1 MRREESSRYP
11 RPSRHPPDPGQQE
24 RALDDRAPSAA
35 AQAVHALLTET
46 FDGPLPFLAAVER
59 RPELL
64 TEEAEAVLDR
74 LVAGAAARELGDP
87 EYRGVRLS
95 LERVRRSLR
104 DCRAHGV
111 AAVRA
116 QLASGVGADPESEA
130 MQAMLKW
137 AGLRDPAELSTDPA
151 MIAWREA
158 AVLEALGRT
167 EEAVAHL
174 QRAVRALRERRA
186 YGMEGEVEFQLWA
199 LVRGDRATGD
209 VDAALRH
216 AESAEAAFRKA
227 GSAGGLRRALTV
239 LAIDADMPTAEVDG
253 RSEFYL
259 DRLAEVDA
267 DYGAWFRSY
276 VRGARLLWSA
286 SAEAAEALRWCM
298 DSVHLLSDDA
308 GTQAHWRNE
317 CARKLAVVDPS
328 TPVADASP
336 TSANDQFV
344 AALRALDAQAGD
356 DVVAARLHQAVRI
369 AEEDR
374 RHVRSAATQRSRSSA
389 LGAIYL
395 AAAESAQRAGRPV
408 EALDT
413 LERNTSRSLL
423 GLLTLNRLW
432 ADAGT
437 PPSSMSAPYKQQAV
451 RYLTQSAADAGTGA
465 SQEQLETSL
474 HRLRRAMSDDDA
486 YVLTTALPP
495 YPRFAPASVAAL
507 AERLP
512 RDGIVLVYAPI
523 GQIYGLT
530 RDGVDDVA
538 AYDVQATERLC
549 TVYHRLATSPE
560 SRDDCSALAT
570 VSGALVA
577 ACVDPVRNVVAD
589 RRRIVIV
596 PSGALWSVPL
606 AVLGPSPLSAGRA
619 VSYVPSLS
627 VLLAMLERPRP
638 RRRVERFVGVGDPDG
653 SLPHAAAELVH
664 AASGFYD
671 RTVQSGSRIDV
682 STLLADLPE
691 ADVVHFACHG
701 ITFDGYPDLS
711 ALHISGTGADR
722 HLLWAPDLVRLQLRA
737 RLIVLAACHSGLSRA
752 LPGNEYAGLPGV
764 LLASGARSVIGPL
777 WQVDDQVTATLMH
790 HFYSGL
796 PRLGPAAALHRAQ
809 QVVRSRPE
817 TAHPYYWAAFQPF
830 GLL

>member
-1 MRREESSRYP
+1 M
-11 RPSRHPPDPGQQE
+11 
-24 RALDDRAPSAA
+24 
-35 AQAVHALLTET
+35 
-46 FDGPLPFLAAVER
+46 
-59 RPELL
+59 
-64 TEEAEAVLDR
+64 LDR
-74 LVAGAAARELGDP
+74 LVAGAAVRERSDP
-87 EYRGVRLS
+87 EHSRVRLT
-95 LERVRRSLR
+95 LERVRRTLR

-111 AAVRA
+111 AEVRA
-116 QLASGVGADPESEA
+116 QVASGVDPAGEA

-158 AVLEALGRT
+158 AILQSLGRT
-167 EEAVAHL
+167 EEAISHL
-174 QRAVRALRERRA
+174 RRAVRALRERRA
-186 YGMEGEVEFQLWA
+186 YGMEGEVEFQLWE
-199 LVRGDRATGD
+199 LVRGDRGTGD
-209 VDAALRH
+209 LGAALRH
-216 AESAEAAFRKA
+216 AELAEAAFRKA
-227 GSAGGLRRALTV
+227 GSADGLRRALVV
-239 LAIDADMPTAEVDG
+239 LAVDADLPTDQVDG

-267 DYGAWFRSY
+267 DCGAWFRSY

-308 GTQAHWRNE
+308 GTRAHWRNE
-317 CARKLAVVDPS
+317 CARKLVVVDPS

-336 TSANDQFV
+336 TSANDQFL

-356 DVVAARLHQAVRI
+356 EAVAGRLRQAVRV

-374 RHVRSAATQRSRSSA
+374 RHFRSAVTQRGRSAA
-389 LGAIYL
+389 LGVIYHV
-395 AAAESAQRAGRPV
+395 AAESAQRAGRPV

-423 GLLTLNRLW
+423 GLLTLSRLW
-432 ADAGT
+432 AGAET
-437 PPSSMSAPYKQQAV
+437 PPTSMSAPYKQQAV
-451 RYLTQSAADAGTGA
+451 RYLTRSAADAGTGG

-474 HRLRRAMSDDDA
+474 LRLRRALSDDDE
-486 YVLTTALPP
+486 YVLSTALPP
-495 YPRFAPASVAAL
+495 HPRFEPTSVAVL

-512 RDGIVLVYAPI
+512 QDDIVLVYAPI
-523 GQIYGLT
+523 GQIYGIT
-530 RDGVDDVA
+530 RDGVDNVG

-549 TVYHRLATSPE
+549 TDYHRLATSPE
-560 SRDDCSALAT
+560 SHDDCSALAT
-570 VSGALVA
+570 VSAALVA
-577 ACVDPVRNVVAD
+577 AFVDPVRNVVAD

-606 AVLGPSPLSAGRA
+606 AVLDPSPLSAGRA

-627 VLLAMLERPRP
+627 VLLAMLERPHH

-671 RTVQSGSRIDV
+671 RTVQSGSGIDV
-682 STLLADLPE
+682 ATLLADLPE

-711 ALHISGTGADR
+711 ALHMSGTGADR

-737 RLIVLAACHSGLSRA
+737 RLVVLAACHSGLSRA
-752 LPGNEYAGLPGV
+752 LPGNEYSGLPGV
-764 LLASGARSVIGPL
+764 LLASGARAVIGPL
-777 WQVDDQVTATLMH
+777 WQVDDQVTATLMR
-790 HFYSGL
+790 HFYGGL
-796 PRLGPAAALHRAQ
+796 ARLGPAAALHRAQ
-809 QVVRSRPE
+809 QVVRSRAE
-817 TAHPYYWAAFQPF
+817 TAHPHYWAAFQPF
-830 GLL
+830 GLP